1 MTLLLRRTSAA
12 LRRPLLRLLDRTVS
26 PGDPW
31 RRFPCDVPLARFGM
45 GARRDFPWYF
55 EGESAVR
62 ADSVEAIAAWL
73 LGCAY
78 ARDREL
84 FGEADV
90 WQHPRA
96 FEQRRRGD
104 CEDFAL
110 WAWRKLV
117 ELGYEAELV
126 AGYGLPEAPAPG
138 GHAWVLYHDRGTP
151 YLLDA
156 VVREPW
162 QMVRP
167 LADVRHRYV
176 PEVAVD
182 ARFRRYVYGGY
193 LQRRR
198 ASFVNPPRPEPP
210 CASASS

>member
-1 MTLLLRRTSAA
+1 MPMTLLLRRTASA
-12 LRRPLLRLLDRTVS
+12 LRRPVLRLLDRTVS
-26 PGDPW
+26 LDDPW
-31 RRFPCDVPLARFGM
+31 RRFPCNVPLGRYGA

-55 EGESAVR
+55 EGQSAVE
-62 ADSVEAIAAWL
+62 ADSVEAVQAWL

-78 ARDREL
+78 VRDGEL

-96 FEQRRRGD
+96 FERLRRGD

-110 WAWRKLV
+110 WTWRRLV

-126 AGYGLPEAPAPG
+126 AGYGGPDAPAPG
-138 GHAWVLYHDRGTP
+138 CHAWVLYKDAGT
-151 YLLDA
+151 LHLFDA
-156 VVREPW
+156 VVRDRQ
-162 QMVRP
+162 QMARP
-167 LADVRHRYV
+167 LADVCHHYV

-193 LQRRR
+193 LQQRR
-198 ASFVNPPRPEPP
+198 AARLGV
-210 CASASS
+210 AV